1 MRRLAQK
8 GREQAGYTLVELMT
22 VLGVVGILMAIAAP
36 AIQNHIALQQLRG
49 AAREVVT
56 VLREARESAVNE
68 GVPRYVVF
76 NVAASPRSYQVWQYD
91 GTAWVSQSNA
101 VPLPNTVTFSDADI
115 DFPGLVNQPEAGAQP
130 VPANAAYFDTRGRWP
145 HDGLADGDYAIILR
159 GGVGRTVTLN
169 YYKTTGQVT
178 GL

>member
-1 MRRLAQK
+1 MRALVRSE
-8 GREQAGYTLVELMT
+8 RGYTLVELMT

-36 AIQNHIALQQLRG
+36 AIQNHIALQQIRG

-56 VLREARESAVNE
+56 SLREARDSAVNE

-76 NVAASPRSYQVWQYD
+76 DVASTPRTYQVWKYD
-91 GTAWVSQSNA
+91 GTDWVSESNV
-101 VPLPNTVTFSDADI
+101 VPLPGSVTFSDADI
-115 DFPGLVNQPEAGAQP
+115 EFPGLLNQPEAGADP

-145 HDGLADGDYAIILR
+145 HDGLADKDYAIILR
-159 GGVGRTVTLN
+159 GGVGRTVTLT
-169 YYKTTGQVT
+169 YQKSTGQVT

>member
-1 MRRLAQK
+1 MRALVRSE
-8 GREQAGYTLVELMT
+8 RGYTLVELIT

-36 AIQNHIALQQLRG
+36 AIQNHIALQQIRG

-76 NVAASPRSYQVWQYD
+76 NVGATPRTYQVWKYN
-91 GTAWVSQSNA
+91 GTSWVAESNA
-101 VPLPNTVTFSDADI
+101 VPLPESVTFEDKDI
-115 DFPGLVNQPEAGAQP
+115 EFPGLVDQPKAGAGP
-130 VPANAAYFDTRGRWP
+130 VPANAAYFDSRGRWP
-145 HDGLADGDYAIILR
+145 HDGEADRDYTITLR
-159 GGVGRTVTLN
+159 GGVGRTVTLT
-169 YYKTTGQVT
+169 YQKPTGQVT